1 MTQVVAALI
10 WQGDRFLACQRPA
23 HKARGLLWEFVG
35 GKVEPGETR
44 EQALVRECR
53 EELGVTVAPLG
64 VFRQVRHRYPDLE
77 VELTLFHAKITQGTP
92 QKLEHNDIRWIT
104 VEEIGRY
111 PFCPADEEILKAL
124 RAGAGHPAL

>member
-1 MTQVVAALI
+1 M
-10 WQGDRFLACQRPA
+10 
-23 HKARGLLWEFVG
+23 
-35 GKVEPGETR
+35 
-44 EQALVRECR
+44 
-53 EELGVTVAPLG
+53 TVAPLG
-64 VFRQVRHRYPDLE
+64 VFCRVRHRYPDLE